1 MPEPFPVLI
10 DLMRALPYFR
20 ALDDEALS
28 QLAAQAVLRTVEAG
42 EILLLEGEPAA
53 GLWMIVEGRAKVYKL
68 NPDGVELVLRIF
80 GEGNTFNDISAL
92 DGGPNPANA
101 AALSALTAWVLPA
114 EPLQRL
120 IRSHHRVAEAVV
132 HALASRVR
140 GLIRTVEDLS
150 MYSVNVRLARFLIQ
164 QAQDPSLS
172 GPGVTRTTIAAHLA
186 TTPQTIS
193 VALRELEA
201 TGAIEFDRHRIV
213 ILDESLLRSI
223 AQLD

>member
-1 MPEPFPVLI
+1 MADQPPVVLELI
-10 DLMRALPYFR
+10 RALPYFR
-20 ALDDEALS
+20 PLDEPALNH
-28 QLAAQAVLRTVEAG
+28 LAEQAVLRTAEAG
-42 EILLLEGEPAA
+42 EVLFLEGGAPA
-53 GLWMIVEGRAKVYKL
+53 GLWMIVQGRAKIYKL
-68 NPDGVELVLRIF
+68 NPNGLELVLRIL
-80 GEGNTFNDISAL
+80 GVGNTFNDISAL
-92 DGGPNPANA
+92 DGAANPANA

-114 EPLQRL
+114 EPLQAL
-120 IRSHHRVAEAVV
+120 ISGNHAVATAVV
-132 HALASRVR
+132 RALAGRVR

-193 VALRELEA
+193 VSLRELEA

-213 ILDESLLRSI
+213 ILDERLLRAI
-223 AQLD
+223 AQL